1 MLRKF
6 TMELETFDKTK
17 RRNLSAIAITKLIHG
32 FGTGLFAVVYQPY
45 LLELTNSI
53 VLTGLFITIG
63 SIMQFVPMPLIG
75 KLTDKYNRKY
85 MLITSIPIYIV
96 GLLFLVFSNQT
107 SLYLV
112 LFGIIFYFLGMIL
125 NNLNAQ
131 FLIAENSNKSK
142 GTTFGF
148 MFFSFFG
155 GNIAASFFII
165 IGQGLSS
172 RFYLIFFLG
181 LLLIEAIILIF
192 FINIT
197 AIYRPNPEIQM
208 NKNTQKENMWIKIFK
223 TKTLRSILIFFTL
236 DIFVYSVSI
245 SIYSG
250 GLNDYYNLTKE
261 NIAFIVLWFNIGNAL
276 FQIPAGHITDKI
288 GNKKT
293 LILSNIFGI
302 GFFFMNILSVIL
314 WMNFIRRTLLL
325 TLSIGYVLMALS
337 VCTFIPAEQVILT
350 NLGEEQKAE
359 SYGIVSFFRGI
370 GSIPTGILGGLLLEN
385 VHYIAPFIFSTIGIL
400 FEVFFL
406 IKYFHE

>member
-1 MLRKF
+1 MTPNTINLI
-6 TMELETFDKTK
+6 K
-17 RRNLSAIAITKLIHG
+17 RRNLIVLAITKLIHG
-32 FGTGLFAVVYQPY
+32 FGTSIFTIIYQPF

-53 VLTGLFITIG
+53 VFTGLFISIG
-63 SIMQFVPMPLIG
+63 SIIQFLPMPLIG
-75 KLTDKYNRKY
+75 KISDRYNHKY
-85 MLITSIPIYIV
+85 MLITSIPIYII
-96 GLLFLVFSNQT
+96 GLLFFITANPNL
-107 SLYLV
+107 LYLV
-112 LFGIIFYFLGMIL
+112 IFGIIFYFIGFII

-131 FLIAENSNKSK
+131 FFIAENSNESK
-142 GTTFGF
+142 GKIFGF
-148 MFFSFFG
+148 MFFSYFG
-155 GNIAASFFII
+155 GNIAGSFFII
-165 IGQGLSS
+165 LGKGLNS
-172 RFYLIFFLG
+172 RFYLLFFIILLLLEEFFFIFFLTSQTQPTH
-181 LLLIEAIILIF
+181 
-192 FINIT
+192 NQKT
-197 AIYRPNPEIQM
+197 QM
-208 NKNTQKENMWIKIFK
+208 NKNNQKENMWIKIFK

-314 WMNFIRRTLLL
+314 WMNFIRHTLLL